1 MDAKSIEA
9 ALMKS
14 AELVER
20 YGDRYL
26 PAFVRLEEELA
37 KEQAKS
43 DALARVRGRL
53 PGSHMG
59 HKWVTQP
66 AATD

>member
-43 DALARVRGRL
+43 DALARVRDRL
-53 PGSHMG
+53 HRPHGTQ
-59 HKWVTQP
+59 KWVTS
-66 AATD
+66 AV